1 MNAFNQIFTGKFNS
15 FILMGLFFWL
25 AVPFLGTAQNDNRVP
40 FKHRVGNSGPDDN
53 VFHIR
58 GDFTLIGNTN
68 LTMADYSTSSEN
80 SLNDMKFV
88 DIDGDPHTFNSSEAT
103 LLYSGENG
111 ADPNCTEIV
120 YAGLYWAGKSKIG
133 QGFSFDL
140 TKNITSN
147 KLTEVDEEQLLLP
160 EEAIEH
166 SSYTMSYFIDTDE
179 KGRLFPNYYI
189 GSPGLQPLTFA
200 YLNDSLGKV
209 LFRFANE
216 EWQAVENL
224 SIIDSAGF
232 AKATFDPI
240 EIEENGVTF
249 SIHTLHRS
257 LTTTI
262 EDISSEDFKVGL
274 TALGSYYPVY
284 PHTVH
289 FDKRKVKF
297 KGPGASEYT
306 EITAQ
311 GNSILFPHKEL
322 EDIYVGY
329 ADVTDL
335 VKSHGSGNYTL
346 ADLALVEGVG
356 NQTGYTGNWGMVV
369 IYQNS
374 KMDWRDIS
382 VFDGYSFVQSLD
394 GEEHIGEIEIT
405 GFETINQGPVRLKLG
420 VMAAEGDKSIKGD
433 FLQIRNPENKW
444 APLYH
449 PKSVSSNF
457 FNSSIYSPVA
467 DQEGNLVESPRHPS
481 LEHNTGADIL
491 QWEVPNPNN
500 SIIANKQN
508 SFRFRYGTKQD
519 VYAIYAFAFS
529 VPSYI
534 PEIQAY
540 NQIKSIDDKPVKE
553 APTVAPGQE
562 ITYNLDISNLG
573 TESSLDNKVIIP
585 LPPTATFVN
594 AVQVPQDIG
603 TITFDP
609 AIGLSGAIIWEIEE
623 LPLLENPD
631 EAITTL
637 EYTLKLSEDCFF
649 WANNNCE
656 IKMAIDGS
664 MSGTGAISNN
674 NFSNLPFIQ
683 GFMEDTCSGEAI
695 YGPLE
700 VPIVGK
706 AEFAATHCNSQV
718 DFPSLGPIELPDFCQ
733 GDPPID
739 LNSFISPS
747 QEGYF
752 IYYFMGEEGGKAI
765 PTYQVNTAQVGSEQI
780 WVAEGPSENC
790 TGIRVPLN
798 LNVIPKASSPRVQD
812 QTICQNSKTNTF
824 LVYKLNE
831 HELHYYPDN
840 DPLSEELSEV
850 PVIDPS
856 KVGVN
861 TVWVSQ
867 SKEGLCDSPRVPV
880 KITVEDCSYRP
891 AIYIDQTA
899 DKEHYSQVNDSI
911 NFTLVITN
919 PRKVPLEDVV
929 VYDALSNNEWEIPY
943 LEAMESKTFTVS
955 YRITELD
962 ITRGFIENISSVSG
976 QAINGGFVHD
986 TAIKEIKALIYANG
1000 FLNHTITTNPESC
1013 LPAEKSMGTVRIRF
1027 PGHLPQTGR
1036 YLLIKQD
1043 DQQEFKGEFQN
1054 LSHLQIA
1061 VPHGLYTIK
1070 IWDENNTPL
1079 EVQGSYNVEKRE
1091 FVAFTIP
1098 SQIDACYP
1106 YQVFPESSIKL
1117 HYVLE
1122 APDGSLMTANTQG
1135 GFALSLSGNY
1145 TLTGTDPG
1153 NQLCP
1158 LEKTFNA
1165 NISMP
1170 QNVELELAPFCRE
1183 DVFTTLVLRENI
1195 TDLEVKWYKVL
1206 SDKQTYLQDY
1216 ENKSTL
1222 TIQEAGLYAVTL
1234 TNKEGCMIGKGQMEV
1249 SQSFSEMPQM
1259 EKLYSICPENGRE
1272 VKIDAGKEFQESQWY
1287 LNGKLVDTGR
1297 VFSPALPGF
1306 YNLLAIDKQG
1316 CSFSIDFEV
1325 EEVCEAKVKFP
1336 NAILPGDSQKPFM
1349 VYANNLILELEV
1361 FIHNRW
1367 GALIYYCADKNPQ
1380 GNQASS
1386 CAWDGYYNN
1395 QKVPGGS
1402 YSVSIQYTTEKE
1414 KLVNTVKGSVRVI
1427 E

>member
-1 MNAFNQIFTGKFNS
+1 MNAFNQIFAGKFIS
-15 FILMGLFFWL
+15 FIWMVLLFSL
-25 AVPFLGTAQNDNRVP
+25 TAPFIGTAQNDNRVP
-40 FKHRVGNSGPDDN
+40 FKHRVGNSAPDDN

-68 LTMADYSTSSEN
+68 LTMANYSTSSEN

-103 LLYSGENG
+103 LLFSSENG

-147 KLTEVDEEQLLLP
+147 KLTEVDEEQLILP
-160 EEAIEH
+160 EQAIEH
-166 SSYTMSYFIDTDE
+166 SSYTMSYFIDSDE
-179 KGRLFPNYYI
+179 KGRIFPNYYI
-189 GSPGLQPLTFA
+189 GSPGSQSLTFA

-209 LFRFANE
+209 LYRFANE
-216 EWQAVENL
+216 EWQEVENL
-224 SIIDSAGF
+224 SITDSVNF
-232 AKATFDPI
+232 SKATFDPI
-240 EIEENGVTF
+240 EIEENGVIF

-257 LTTTI
+257 MTTNI
-262 EDISSEDFKVGL
+262 EDITSEDFKVGL
-274 TALGSYYPVY
+274 TALGSYYPIY
-284 PHTVH
+284 PYTVN

-405 GFETINQGPVRLKLG
+405 GFETIHQGPVRLKLG

-433 FLQIRNPENKW
+433 FLQIRNQENNW

-457 FNSSIYSPVA
+457 FNSSIYSPVT
-467 DQEGNLVESPRHPS
+467 DQEGNLVESPRNPS

-540 NQIKSIDDKPVKE
+540 NQIKSIDGKPVE
-553 APTVAPGQE
+553 EEPTVEPGQE
-562 ITYNLDISNLG
+562 ITYTLDIKNLG

-594 AVQVPQDIG
+594 AGQTPQDIG

-609 AIGLSGAIIWEIEE
+609 DIGLSGAIIWQIEE
-623 LPLLENPD
+623 LPLLENPE

-637 EYTLKLSEDCFF
+637 AYTLKLSEDCFF

-656 IKMAIDGS
+656 IKMSIDGS
-664 MSGTGAISNN
+664 MSGMGAISNN
-674 NFSNLPFIQ
+674 NYSNLPFIQ
-683 GFMEDTCSGEAI
+683 GFMEDNCSGEAI

-733 GDPPID
+733 GDPPLD
-739 LNSFISPS
+739 LNSFVSPS

-752 IYYFMGEEGGKAI
+752 IYFFMEEEGGEAI
-765 PTYQVNTAQVGSEQI
+765 PTYQVNTALVGSEQI

-790 TGIRVPLN
+790 TGIRSPLN
-798 LNVIPKASSPRVQD
+798 INVLPKASSPGIQD

-840 DPLSEELSEV
+840 DPLSEELPEA
-850 PVIDPS
+850 PVIDPT

-867 SKEGLCDSPRVPV
+867 SKAGLCDSPRIPV
-880 KITVEDCSYRP
+880 KITVEDCSYQP
-891 AIYIDQTA
+891 AIYLEKTV
-899 DKEHYSQVNDSI
+899 DKEHYSQVNDII
-911 NFTLVITN
+911 NFSLVITN
-919 PRKVPLEDVV
+919 PRKVPLKDVAV
-929 VYDALSNNEWEIPY
+929 HDDLSNDNWKIPY
-943 LEAMESKTFTVS
+943 LDAMESKTITVS
-955 YRITELD
+955 YKVTEQD
-962 ITRGFIENISSVSG
+962 IINGYIRSISSVS
-976 QAINGGFVHD
+976 AKPVYGGFVHD
-986 TAIKEIKALIYANG
+986 TAIEEIQALIYADG
-1000 FLNHTITTNPESC
+1000 FLDHTISATREQCPPPEN
-1013 LPAEKSMGTVRIRF
+1013 SMGAIHIRF
-1027 PGHLPQTGR
+1027 PGHLPQNGR
-1036 YLLIKQD
+1036 YLLVKQED
-1043 DQQEFKGEFQN
+1043 KQEFKGEFQN

-1061 VPHGLYTIK
+1061 VPHGLYAIK
-1070 IWDENNTPL
+1070 IWDENETLL
-1079 EVQGSYNVEKRE
+1079 EVKEIYEVEKRE
-1091 FVAFTIP
+1091 FVDFTIP
-1098 SQIDACYP
+1098 SQINACFP
-1106 YQVFPESSIKL
+1106 YQVIPESTLKL
-1117 HYVLE
+1117 NYVLE
-1122 APDGSLMTANTQG
+1122 APDGGLMVPNSQG

-1145 TLTGTDPG
+1145 KLTGSDPSS
-1153 NQLCP
+1153 QLCP

-1170 QNVELELAPFCRE
+1170 QDVEMELAPFCRE
-1183 DVFTTLVLRENI
+1183 DVFTTLILREDI

-1206 SDKQTYLQDY
+1206 SDKETHLHDY

-1222 TIQEAGLYAVTL
+1222 TIQDAGLYAVTL
-1234 TNKEGCMIGKGQMEV
+1234 TNKEGCMIGRGQMEV
-1249 SQSFSEMPQM
+1249 SQSFSEMPQL
-1259 EKLYSICPENGRE
+1259 EKLYSICPENNRE
-1272 VKIDAGKEFQESQWY
+1272 VKIDAGQAFSASQWY
-1287 LNGKLVDTGR
+1287 LNGKLVGTGN

-1316 CSFSIDFEV
+1316 CSFSVDFEV
-1325 EEVCEAKVKFP
+1325 EEVCEAKVQFP
-1336 NAILPGDSQKPFM
+1336 NAMLPGDPQKPFM

-1367 GALIYYCADKNPQ
+1367 GELIYYCADKNPQ

-1386 CAWDGYYNN
+1386 CLWDGYYNN

-1402 YSVSIQYTTEKE
+1402 YSVSIQYTTKKE
-1414 KLVNTVKGSVRVI
+1414 KLVQTVKGFVRVI